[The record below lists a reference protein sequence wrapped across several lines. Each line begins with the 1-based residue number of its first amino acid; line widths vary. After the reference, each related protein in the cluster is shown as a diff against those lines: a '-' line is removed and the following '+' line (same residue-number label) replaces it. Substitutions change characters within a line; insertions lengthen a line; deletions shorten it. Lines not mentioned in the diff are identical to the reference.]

1 MMLKTAST
9 GAKTGINPQLIDR
22 IILYHTYFRL
32 SPLVLEEV
40 RAIDPRIEII
50 GPETIA
56 SDLDGKYPA
65 LAHTVL
71 GVPLGKGSFIAPDRF
86 IERSLNDRFSTDLSK
101 LLMHRDSEFS
111 VIVESI
117 EQNKAVVI
125 QGQSGSGKTKI
136 ALDACLSFSKRH
148 HWDLL
153 ILDSRY
159 SSHLDDDIELI
170 LSESENIILL

>member
-1 MMLKTAST
+1 MPH
-9 GAKTGINPQLIDR
+9 I
-22 IILYHTYFRL
+22 L
-32 SPLVLEEV
+32 SPFTSGTREV

-117 EQNKAVVI
+117 EQNKAVVD
-125 QGQSGSGKTKI
+125 SGAVWIGEKPRSPSTHASHSANGITGI
-136 ALDACLSFSKRH
+136 F
-148 HWDLL
+148 LL
-153 ILDSRY
+153 GL
-159 SSHLDDDIELI
+159 
-170 LSESENIILL
+170 